1 VMAELPQSRLPR
13 EPEYWEALAGKI
25 RDDAAGP
32 LAAYAASA
40 IAAEA
45 GLQQEAWDA
54 VLARRAPW
62 LVAASAA
69 AALVLWLALPARV
82 PSQGVLSARESSASS
97 PWIERSLSPIEVAG
111 TLIGGAAPPSVDTLM
126 VQFPPAPGEA
136 RQQ

>member
-45 GLQQEAWDA
+45 GFQQEAWDA

-82 PSQGVLSARESSASS
+82 PSQGVL
-97 PWIERSLSPIEVAG
+97 WLERSVTPTEIAG
-111 TLIGGAAPPSVDTLM
+111 SLVGGPAAPSVDALM
-126 VQFPPAPGEA
+126 VQFPPTDEG
-136 RQQ
+136 RR